1 MSQRV
6 KMETAIRHLY
16 RHYFVSISLLGLL
29 LLLLLFHLFPFWQD
43 SQPVS
48 ITLERYLIMLTLIA
62 IPTTLKWFATRLK
75 KSPRPLMWEDAS
87 RRYRQLYFIR
97 LYILTAVTL
106 IHILL
111 FGITRNLNFFWFS
124 LMLFILFLFC
134 RPSIPE
140 IESLLEEPEKET
152 EEDEGKKQND
162 PAHNDPTIGK

>member
-43 SQPVS
+43 SQPVG

-75 KSPRPLMWEDAS
+75 KSARPLMWEDAS

-106 IHILL
+106 THILL
-111 FGITRNLNFFWFS
+111 FGITRNLNFFWLS
-124 LMLFILFLFC
+124 LVLFILFLFC

-140 IESLLEEPEKET
+140 IESLLEEPET
-152 EEDEGKKQND
+152 EEDEVKKQKND

>member
-1 MSQRV
+1 
-6 KMETAIRHLY
+6 METAIRHLY

-29 LLLLLFHLFPFWQD
+29 LLLLLFHLLPFWQD

-62 IPTTLKWFATRLK
+62 IPSTLKWFATRLK

-106 IHILL
+106 THILL
-111 FGITRNLNFFWFS
+111 FGISRNLNFFWFS
-124 LMLFILFLFC
+124 LVLFIIFLFC

-140 IESLLEEPEKET
+140 IESLLVEPGKK
-152 EEDEGKKQND
+152 EEDKGKK
-162 PAHNDPTIGK
+162 TE